1 MKKKRS
7 LKKILLASILIT
19 GCSSLQTERKVLDS
33 NANGRPNW
41 ATGTT
46 MSWLDGDLVHLRS
59 QYTIR
64 GDQRINSCY
73 DFAKVDLKESL
84 LTSLKDDIT
93 GELNLAGEGLSEG
106 ADPLISKSFRSEF
119 KGRLQG
125 LAISDQYFERYV
137 IADVERI
144 DCFVLSKMKNS
155 DYQRLKSQLLSNL
168 IQVSEEVAR
177 AVRNRQKEFFAPAQK
192 NTAVADQ

>member
-1 MKKKRS
+1 MKKKS
-7 LKKILLASILIT
+7 LRTILLASVLIT
-19 GCSSLQTERKVLDS
+19 GCSSLQTERKVIDS
-33 NANGRPNW
+33 NASGRPAW
-41 ATGTT
+41 AKVTT
-46 MSWLDGDLVHLRS
+46 LSWTEGDQINIRS

-73 DFAKVDLKESL
+73 DLARVDLKESL

-106 ADPLISKSFRSEF
+106 ADPLLTKSFRSEF

-125 LAISDQYFERYV
+125 LGVAEQYYERYV

-155 DYQRLKSQLLSNL
+155 DYQKLKSSLLTNL
-168 IQVSEEVAR
+168 IQVSEDVAR
-177 AVRNRQKEFFAPAQK
+177 AVRERQKNFFAPDTK
-192 NTAVADQ
+192 STAVAGE